1 MLYKID
7 SVVERITDYIS
18 WFARPKYTKESLLMF
33 IYVIWY
39 DHMRITQSSNMYFS
53 MIIETFFEIYAECF
67 LQS

>member
-18 WFARPKYTKESLLMF
+18 RFVRPKYTKESLLMC

-39 DHMRITQSSNMYFS
+39 DHMRITQSSNTYFL
-53 MIIETFFEIYAECF
+53 MIIETFFEIYAASF
-67 LQS
+67 LQQ

>member
-1 MLYKID
+1 MLYKND
-7 SVVERITDYIS
+7 SIVERIADYTS
-18 WFARPKYTKESLLMF
+18 WFARPKYTKESLLMC